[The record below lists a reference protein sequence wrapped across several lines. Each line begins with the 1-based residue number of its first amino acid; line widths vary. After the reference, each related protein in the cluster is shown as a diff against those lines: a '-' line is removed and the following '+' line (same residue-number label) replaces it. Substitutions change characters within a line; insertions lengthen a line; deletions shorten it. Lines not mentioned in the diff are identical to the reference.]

1 MKLRSVEEILPETK
15 VILKLDLDVPMSE
28 GVVTDNYRLVKSIP
42 TIKLLLSKKCQIAII
57 GKLGRPEGHDPKLSM
72 RPVYLELM
80 SLLEPNGENM
90 IESVFVDEVG
100 NFELLD
106 KALAQNQIVFLENL
120 RYWKGEENNDSDF
133 LKALTEIC
141 QFFVNDALAV
151 SHRRERS
158 NMLYKV
164 LPGFYG
170 LAFVDEVTKIM
181 KVVEEPARPLTVVL
195 GGAKADKLSHLEE
208 IVKIAD
214 KVIIGGKL
222 PQLKKELKPEV
233 ANNEK
238 VVWAK
243 LREDGADLSDEDI
256 DIFTKIIGESKMIVW
271 AGAMGWFE
279 KSDCK
284 KGTEEVA
291 RAVASCSGYK
301 VLAGGDTGASVE
313 ALGLR
318 DKIDLVAS
326 GGGMMLE
333 LLTKGTLPAWE

>member
-15 VILKLDLDVPMSE
+15 VILKLDLDVPMNE

-42 TIKLLLSKKCQIAII
+42 TIKLLLEKKCQIAII

-72 RPVYLELM
+72 RPVYVELM

-195 GGAKADKLSHLEE
+195 GGAKTDKLSHLKE

-214 KVIIGGKL
+214 RILIGGKL
-222 PQLKKELKPEV
+222 PKLRGEIEEEV
-233 ANNEK
+233 VNNEK
-238 VVWAK
+238 ITWAN
-243 LREDGADLSDEDI
+243 LREDGMDLSSEDI
-256 DIFTKIIGESKMIVW
+256 ETFKKTISESKMIVW

-279 KSDCK
+279 KEDCK
-284 KGTEEVA
+284 RGTEEIA
-291 RAVASCSGYK
+291 KAIATSNSYK

-313 ALGLR
+313 SLNLK